1 MQFISLINCLYNAVM
16 HLPVKFQVLVI
27 LRLLIDHFLVAGSV
41 YVYYRV
47 VYQTFPLH
55 CIISV
60 PINFLV
66 EN

>member
-16 HLPVKFQVLVI
+16 HSSVKFQVLMI

-41 YVYYRV
+41 YVYYHV
-47 VYQTFPLH
+47 VYQTCPLYYV
-55 CIISV
+55 IYY
-60 PINFLV
+60 INFVV